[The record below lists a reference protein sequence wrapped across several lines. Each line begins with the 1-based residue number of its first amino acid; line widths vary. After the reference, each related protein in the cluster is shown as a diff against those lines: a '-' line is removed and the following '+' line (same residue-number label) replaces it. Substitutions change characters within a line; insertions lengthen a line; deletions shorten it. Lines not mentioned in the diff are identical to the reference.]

1 MGLLDRIITALFGQ
15 SGEARAQEIEEREAR
30 EGISE
35 AIVFQRKILK
45 SAFSERRGTKTIQVF
60 ALTFEDN
67 FTDRS
72 LELEQE
78 IQSYSDDNNLFFR
91 GGEFGYD
98 DQQTTIKPPFE
109 FPDIEVGEE

>member
-1 MGLLDRIITALFGQ
+1 MGILDRIVNFLFGE
-15 SGEARAQEIEEREAR
+15 SGESRAQEIEEADAR
-30 EGISE
+30 ETPSE
-35 AIVFQRKILK
+35 GFIFQRKILK
-45 SAFSERRGTKTIQVF
+45 AAFSERRGRSVIQVF

-72 LELEQE
+72 FELEDE
-78 IQSYSDDNNLFFR
+78 IRLYSEDHNLFFR

-98 DQQTTIKPPFE
+98 DQQTVRLPPFS